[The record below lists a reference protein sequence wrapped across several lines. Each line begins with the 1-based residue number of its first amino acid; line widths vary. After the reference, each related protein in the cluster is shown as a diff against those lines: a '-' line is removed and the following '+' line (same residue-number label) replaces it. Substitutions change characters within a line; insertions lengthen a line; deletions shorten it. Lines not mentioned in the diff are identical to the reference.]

1 MLITEYKFFYWMIVG
16 IIFGLNL
23 TFIIPAFIVYIFPET
38 DISQKRKVV
47 ILILLAILIS
57 ITICYLLALPFI
69 FSY

>member
-1 MLITEYKFFYWMIVG
+1 MLITEYNFFYWMIVG
-16 IIFGLNL
+16 TIFGLNL
-23 TFIIPAFIVYIFPET
+23 TCIIPALIVYVFPET

-57 ITICYLLALPFI
+57 IIICYLLALPFI